1 MTCHV
6 NFVRSKDAQKQLAQ
20 TSLIQTLKGNNS
32 SNIRGHVQIDI
43 VILEHLRDKRVF
55 LSSWSQDWKF
65 QRVDRHE
72 VGGAE
77 IGKSFLWDGHSQAYP
92 GFSNMK

>member
-1 MTCHV
+1 MH
-6 NFVRSKDAQKQLAQ
+6 SKDAQKQLAQ
-20 TSLIQTLKGNNS
+20 TSLIQTFKGNNS
-32 SNIRGHVQIDI
+32 SNSGGHVLIDI
-43 VILEHLRDKRVF
+43 ILEHLRDKRVF
-55 LSSWSQDWKF
+55 LSSWSWDWKF